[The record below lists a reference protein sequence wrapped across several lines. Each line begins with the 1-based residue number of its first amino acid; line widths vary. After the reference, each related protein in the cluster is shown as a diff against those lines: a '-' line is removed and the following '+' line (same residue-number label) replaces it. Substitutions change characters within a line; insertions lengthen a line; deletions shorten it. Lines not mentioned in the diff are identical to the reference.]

1 MKPIHTMRRATLA
14 RALAAALV
22 CAATPALATRT
33 LPVTSCADDN
43 SAGTLRDVLAN
54 QAQSGDTIDL
64 SAVVGDASC
73 GVVPRTAKITLGSD
87 GELSTPLHDVTLRG
101 IDGHPESV
109 VISAR
114 SRSRVLHHTGGGTI
128 HVESLT
134 IADGTQGGADVTGG
148 CIESDGSVA
157 LLESRV
163 SNCLAKGT
171 TRNRGAGVFAVGQ
184 LELTHST
191 VSDSHTID
199 GVQGLG
205 GGIYAYAVL
214 MTDSTIS
221 GNSATLGGGA
231 YFNGYFKIERSTFT
245 DDSATAAGAFV
256 VGPNAPASSIVQST
270 FSGNKAT
277 YAAGIVVAGDA
288 PTISN
293 STIAMNHSETDSDGS
308 DAIAS
313 GIAVNSNATGGIN
326 LISTIIANN
335 TATATDIPTDI
346 SIATGSNATLTGEH
360 NLVMTVDEVPAT
372 IDSVIT
378 VTADPML
385 GPLQKN
391 GGSTLTH
398 VPAWNG
404 AAIGVGSNPAMLTSD
419 QRGQGFPRSTPAGK
433 TDVGAVQNDTIFR
446 DGVDP
451 AV

>member
-1 MKPIHTMRRATLA
+1 MTTRTPPRLA
-14 RALAAALV
+14 ALSKALAAALA
-22 CAATPALATRT
+22 CSASAAYAGNTI
-33 LPVTSCADDN
+33 PVTSCADDG
-43 SAGTLRDVLAN
+43 SAGTLRAVLAN
-54 QAQSGDTIDL
+54 DAQSGDTLDL
-64 SAVVGDASC
+64 SGLVGGSSC
-73 GVVPRTAKITLGSD
+73 GILRIAKINLGSD
-87 GELSTPLHDVTLRG
+87 GELATALDDITLRG
-101 IDGHPESV
+101 VDGHPETIT
-109 VISAR
+109 ISGAGQ
-114 SRSRVLHHTGGGTI
+114 SRVLHHTGAGTI

-134 IADGTQGGADVTGG
+134 IADGAASGADVAGA
-148 CIESDGSVA
+148 CIESSGSVT
-157 LLESRV
+157 LLDAKV
-163 SNCLAKGT
+163 SGCAANGT

-205 GGIYAYAVL
+205 GGIYAYAAL

-221 GNSATLGGGA
+221 GNSASVGGGA
-231 YFNGYFKIERSTFT
+231 YLNGYFRVERSTFT
-245 DDSATAAGAFV
+245 ENKATTSAGALV
-256 VGPNAPASSIVQST
+256 SGPNAYAPMIVSSTI
-270 FSGNKAT
+270 SGNSAQT
-277 YAAGIVVAGDA
+277 VGGMLVSGDG

-293 STIAMNHSETDSDGS
+293 STIAFNHSETDAVGANAVAAGLAVGYGVN
-308 DAIAS
+308 AIATL
-313 GIAVNSNATGGIN
+313 V
-326 LISTIIANN
+326 STIVANN
-335 TATATDIPTDI
+335 TATAANLPTDI
-346 SIATGSNATLTGEH
+346 SIREGSGAVLMGEH

-404 AAIGVGSNPAMLTSD
+404 VAIGVGSNPTMLTSD
-419 QRGQGFPRSTPAGK
+419 QRGEGFPRSTPAGK